1 MKPPY
6 RIPSRAEILNRP
18 SNGFT
23 VVSTFSGAG
32 GSCLGY
38 RWAGYRV
45 LYANEF
51 IKAARETYA
60 ANFPNAVIDDR
71 DIREVSATDI
81 TNAIDRDIGDIDI
94 FEGSPPCSSF
104 STAGR
109 RDKLWGQVKP
119 YSDTRQR
126 TDDLFDEW
134 IRLVDAL
141 QPRVCIAENV
151 PALASGKAVGHYKRI
166 TRAITN
172 AGYTVKATE
181 LNAMW
186 LGVPQRRKRLFIIG
200 VRSDLERLPV
210 FPKPLPYWYS
220 IREALPGITHIESAN
235 GWNGHAYKPTDTVV
249 ETIQA
254 NRPIKVLETSP
265 RFDRQLNTS
274 EPYAIY
280 DEWIKLKEGAKS
292 TKYRNLM
299 RADSSKASPT
309 VTQAGGNASTASVT
323 HPSEP
328 RKFTIAELKRI
339 SGFPDDF
346 ELTGTYRQQYE
357 RIGRAVCPPVTKAIG
372 ETIERY
378 VLR

>member
-23 VVSTFSGAG
+23 VVSTFSGGG

-104 STAGR
+104 SNAGR

-134 IRLVDAL
+134 IRLVGEL

-151 PALASGKAVGHYKRI
+151 PALASGKAIGYYKRI

-181 LNAMW
+181 LNAI
-186 LGVPQRRKRLFIIG
+186 LVFDTRSSIRKRAC
-200 VRSDLERLPV
+200 RSGNVTAFR
-210 FPKPLPYWYS
+210 S
-220 IREALPGITHIESAN
+220 SA
-235 GWNGHAYKPTDTVV
+235 
-249 ETIQA
+249 E
-254 NRPIKVLETSP
+254 
-265 RFDRQLNTS
+265 
-274 EPYAIY
+274 
-280 DEWIKLKEGAKS
+280 
-292 TKYRNLM
+292 
-299 RADSSKASPT
+299 
-309 VTQAGGNASTASVT
+309 
-323 HPSEP
+323 
-328 RKFTIAELKRI
+328 
-339 SGFPDDF
+339 
-346 ELTGTYRQQYE
+346 
-357 RIGRAVCPPVTKAIG
+357 
-372 ETIERY
+372 Y
-378 VLR
+378 V